1 MKRLL
6 LAIFSLLLSFQ
17 LFASA
22 EIIISQ
28 PRIAGG
34 ETRYV
39 EVGASPK
46 VYIQFKN
53 NTDNVI
59 QLGGADI
66 YLIYDPNVID
76 NIIGISNENPN
87 YFSEKEMNISNPG
100 EIIYKIESGAK
111 KLSVR
116 PGATVNLAGITFHVK
131 QTATPRGVRLF
142 DFSTRQPSSVLIT
155 GVSSDI
161 TSATAIPLAVSLS
174 QSAPPKFSGFSQI
187 ISSNTFG
194 SRDSGN
200 TLILD
205 WRTPGSG
212 AQDLTKYFNGKLNYR
227 IFRNTADNFGPDSG
241 AMELS
246 VDTSHGEM
254 DDPAMRAP
262 FTGNVP
268 GTDYLYQDG
277 GEGNPLSDGTTY
289 YYKISALDDT
299 SPMPNESAGSVRS
312 GTPLDLTPPGNVAN
326 LSAQAED
333 NRIILTWDNP
343 TDPDFAGV
351 VIIKNEASPVG
362 SGYLESAKA
371 VFPYDNGRE
380 YQAGEQPFGEGSGK
394 VIYVSFPGDT
404 SNRYEDFDV
413 IKGRNYYYRIFTFDR
428 VVDGMPREMGR
439 NYSGGA
445 AVNML
450 AGKAPRPISNFTASR
465 GAAPG
470 EVVFSWNNSPDEFC
484 EGVLI
489 RYTSDDA
496 LNFAALGDQNAG
508 ELVGAFPDNSGPGKP
523 ETYSVIFPPGL
534 NYYFKAFAYNST
546 PPEGLDPFQ
555 AQSLSSHCFSPGQ
568 TAAVRF
574 YPAKAAM
581 VEQAPR
587 VEIWIDHRLYQEE
600 LVKRGESFIVTP
612 NPKIEVKY
620 SASETYALS
629 SNLNDYR
636 ITVDPEKTTAMTL
649 AAEPQ
654 SQTKV
659 MAAGAAPGEEKIQA
673 LNLRYLSL
681 TEPLSEGKHTL
692 VISAKSGGTVGEAS
706 VFSKTLIVEV
716 TGGPLR
722 LIGVPLTNPSP
733 FSIRKDKTVTIQYE
747 LSASA
752 AVEVYLISVN
762 GERMKKFS
770 FDSGSEGGS
779 AGINKIT
786 WDGKT
791 DQGYLVGNGIYVG
804 TIVSRDDSRLLGK
817 FKLTIAD

>member
-6 LAIFSLLLSFQ
+6 LAIFSLLLPIQ
-17 LFASA
+17 LLASA
-22 EIIISQ
+22 EILISH
-28 PRIAGG
+28 PRVGG
-34 ETRYV
+34 NETRNV

-174 QSAPPKFSGFSQI
+174 QSAPPNFSGFSQI
-187 ISSNTFG
+187 TSYNTFG
-194 SRDSGN
+194 SRDPGN

-246 VDTSHGEM
+246 IDTSHGEM

-268 GTDYLYQDG
+268 NTDYLYQDG

-289 YYKISALDDT
+289 SYKISALDDT
-299 SPMPNESAGSVRS
+299 SPMPNESVGSVRS

-351 VIIKNEASPVG
+351 VIVRNEGTPVG

-380 YQAGEQPFGEGSGK
+380 YQAGEQPFGEGSGR
-394 VIYVSFPGDT
+394 VIYVSFPGDF
-404 SNRYEDFDV
+404 SNHYEDSDIIV
-413 IKGRNYYYRIFTFDR
+413 GRRYYYRIFTFDR

-465 GAAPG
+465 GAATG

-508 ELVGAFPDNSGPGKP
+508 ELVGVFPVNTGAGKP

-534 NYYFKAFAYNST
+534 NYYFKAFAYNRT
-546 PPEGLDPFQ
+546 QEPLDPFV
-555 AQSLSSHCFSPGQ
+555 AGSISCHYFSPGQ

-574 YPAKAAM
+574 YPVKAAM
-581 VEQAPR
+581 VEQAPQ
-587 VEIWIDHRLYQEE
+587 VEIWIDNRLYQEE
-600 LVKRGESFIVTP
+600 LVKKGESFIVSP
-612 NPKIEVKY
+612 NPRIEVKY
-620 SASETYALS
+620 SASGPYALS
-629 SNLNDYR
+629 SNLKDYS
-636 ITVDPEKTTAMTL
+636 ITVDPEKTTAITL

-659 MAAGAAPGEEKIQA
+659 VVAGAAPGEKKIQA
-673 LNLRYLSL
+673 LSLRYLSL
-681 TEPLSEGKHTL
+681 PEPLSEGKHTL
-692 VISAKSGGTVGEAS
+692 VISAKSARTAGEAS
-706 VFSKTLIVEV
+706 VFSKMLVVEV
-716 TGGPLR
+716 AAGPLR

-770 FDSGSEGGS
+770 FDSGAEGGS
-779 AGINKIT
+779 AGINKIS
-786 WDGKT
+786 WDGRT
-791 DQGYLVGNGIYVG
+791 DQNYLAGNGIYVG